1 MEKINKVEKKQK
13 MAGKTAPFEVNSCLL
28 FPAEN
33 QQVQIYLIWKRK
45 NVRLILESRNTLA
58 LGC

>member
-1 MEKINKVEKKQK
+1 

-33 QQVQIYLIWKRK
+33 QQVQIYLILERK
-45 NVRLILESRNTLA
+45 MSASLTVEIRGGAGLLVD
-58 LGC
+58 

>member
-33 QQVQIYLIWKRK
+33 HQVQIYLIFG
-45 NVRLILESRNTLA
+45 LARNTLVVV
-58 LGC
+58 GCQ